1 MKIVESWLREWVD
14 PDLDSNALE
23 HQLTML
29 GLEVDGVDKEGAGL
43 DGVIVAEVLEVGKHP
58 DADRLSVCKV
68 RAGSEET
75 IDIVCG
81 APNVT
86 AGMKSPLAVP
96 GVTLPNGIK
105 LRKSKIRGV
114 VSNGMLCSAVELGLG
129 EESDGI
135 IALPDDAPAGVPLS
149 EYLGLPDTVF
159 DLDLTPNR
167 GDCFSVLGVARD
179 ISALTGSPLRSPDV
193 APVPASIEDTLPV
206 EIPLPEGCPSFAGRL
221 IRNID
226 PTARSPLWLV
236 ERLRRSGLR
245 GISPVVDITNY
256 VMLELGQPLHAYDAA
271 RVRGA
276 IRPRLAKAG
285 EKVTLLDEKEVVVN
299 DDTLVIADDSGAI
312 GLAGIM
318 GGLSTAVS
326 DETTDVFFEAAFW
339 PQAFMAGRSR
349 SYGMHTDASL
359 RFERGVDFEG
369 QGRAVE
375 RATELL
381 LEIAGGDAGPLVH
394 QVAESHLPQ
403 RAPISLRRSRV
414 AQLLGLEVGDDVI
427 TGVLGRL
434 GLAVAPNDAG
444 WEVVAPSYRFDI
456 STEVDLIEEIVRIH
470 GYDSVPETTEIAAS
484 PLRTVT
490 ESVVDLDRV
499 AATLVARDYE
509 EAITYSFIDERS
521 NGPFAG
527 NGSDLVL
534 SNPISSEMSVM
545 RASLL
550 PGLVSSAAANAA
562 RQQDR
567 VRLFEIGKSFHG
579 TLEAPE
585 EVERIAAIACGS
597 ALPEQWGARAQPID
611 FYDIKSDL
619 MALLALSDNPSDI
632 VFRSLEHPALQPG
645 QAAAIVRDGHEIG
658 LIGKLHPQVA
668 KRHELKR
675 DAYVFE
681 LDALRAFASSAP
693 VAKPVSRFPVIRRDI
708 AVIVKED
715 ISGDDLVQAVAAAA
729 PDLTRDVRIFDI
741 YTGPGIEAGLKSVAI
756 SLILQETS
764 RTLTDDDA
772 DAAQAAAVQKLRDT
786 FGAEL
791 RD

>member
-1 MKIVESWLREWVD
+1 MKIAESWLREWVD
-14 PDLDSNALE
+14 PDLDSDALG

-29 GLEVDGVDKEGAGL
+29 GLEVDGVDVEGAGL
-43 DGVIVAEVLEVGKHP
+43 DGVLVAEVIEVEKHP

-68 RAGSEET
+68 RAGSEE
-75 IDIVCG
+75 IVDVVCG

-135 IALPDDAPAGVPLS
+135 LALPGDAPAGMPLT
-149 EYLGLPDTVF
+149 EYLGLPDTIF

-167 GDCFSVLGVARD
+167 GDCFSMLGVARD
-179 ISALTGSPLRSPDV
+179 ISALTGSPLRSPEV
-193 APVPASIEDTLPV
+193 TPVEGSIRDTLPV

-226 PTARSPLWLV
+226 PAARSPLWLV

-271 RVRGA
+271 RVQGA
-276 IRPRLAKAG
+276 IRPRLAKQG

-318 GGLSTAVS
+318 GGLSTAVG

-339 PQAFMAGRSR
+339 PQDFMAGRAR

-359 RFERGVDFEG
+359 RFERGVDFDG
-369 QGRAVE
+369 QARAVE

-381 LEIAGGDAGPLVH
+381 LEIAGGEAGPLVH
-394 QVAESHLPQ
+394 QVADAHLPK
-403 RAPISLRRSRV
+403 REPIALRRSRLSL
-414 AQLLGLEVGDDVI
+414 LLGLDVEDDVV

-434 GLAVAPNDAG
+434 GLKVTTNELG

-456 STEVDLIEEIVRIH
+456 TSEVDLIEEIVRIH

-484 PLRTVT
+484 PLETVT

-499 AATLVARDYE
+499 SATLVARDYE
-509 EAITYSFIDERS
+509 EAITYSFIDERT
-521 NGPFAG
+521 NEAFARD
-527 NGSDLVL
+527 GSELVL
-534 SNPISSEMSVM
+534 SNPISSEMSIM
-545 RASLL
+545 RSSLL
-550 PGLVSSAAANAA
+550 PGLLSSASANIA
-562 RQQDR
+562 RQQER

-579 TLEAPE
+579 TLQAPE
-585 EVERIAAIACGS
+585 EVVRIAAVACGT
-597 ALPEQWGARAQPID
+597 ALPEQWGIGTQAID
-611 FYDIKSDL
+611 FYDIKADL
-619 MALLALSDNPSDI
+619 VALLQLAGDASDV
-632 VFRSLEHPALQPG
+632 VFRALDHAALQPG
-645 QAAAIVRDGHEIG
+645 QSAAIVRNGREIG
-658 LIGKLHPQVA
+658 IIGKLHPQVA
-668 KRHELKR
+668 RRHQLKR

-681 LDALRAFASSAP
+681 LDALPALASVAP
-693 VAKPVSRFPVIRRDI
+693 VAREVSRFPVIRRDL
-708 AVIVKED
+708 AVIVKDE
-715 ISGDDLVQAVAAAA
+715 ISGDQLVQAVASAA
-729 PDLTRDVRIFDI
+729 PDLIRDVRIFDI
-741 YTGPGIEAGLKSVAI
+741 YKGPGIEAGLKSVAI

-772 DAAQAAAVQKLRDT
+772 DAAQAAAVQKLRDM